1 MGPTGPQGY
10 SSNLFLYKAETSSTI
25 NNPGAGYILWN
36 NSVQINATNIHI
48 NHITDDNIDVDV
60 FLAQLTQTEKIT
72 IQDRT
77 NSSNYQ
83 IWVINGTPVNVNP
96 GTLASYWEYPVAL
109 ISSSGTGTSNF
120 SNNAPLF
127 LALVN
132 GAQGA
137 TGATGPDGVTGAT
150 GISTTGATGAT
161 GPQGITGVTG
171 PLGATGATGPGPGA
185 VLTDAIST
193 VNTLYVGRA
202 VSGSLQTQPV
212 WTIYRSIFTPSGIL
226 SSAGTATN
234 VAWTDRLTVVYS

>member
-1 MGPTGPQGY
+1 
-10 SSNLFLYKAETSSTI
+10 LFLYKAKTTTTI

-96 GTLASYWEYPVAL
+96 GTLTSYWEYPVAL
-109 ISSSGTGTSNF
+109 VSSSGTGTTNF
-120 SNNAPLF
+120 SNNGTLF

-132 GAQGA
+132 GSQGA
-137 TGATGPDGVTGAT
+137 TGATGATGLTGAT
-150 GISTTGATGAT
+150 GIQGPIGITGATGVSITGATGAT

-171 PLGATGATGPGPGA
+171 PIGATGATGPGPGA
-185 VLTDAIST
+185 VLIDATST
-193 VNTLYVGRA
+193 ANTLYIGRA

-212 WTIYRSIFTPSGIL
+212 WTIYRSIFTSSGIL